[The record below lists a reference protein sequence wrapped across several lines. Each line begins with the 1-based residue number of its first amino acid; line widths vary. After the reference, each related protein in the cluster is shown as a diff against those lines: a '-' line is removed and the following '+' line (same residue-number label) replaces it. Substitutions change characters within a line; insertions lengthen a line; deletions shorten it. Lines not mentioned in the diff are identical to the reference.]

1 MADEKANEWD
11 GTMAGAT
18 EENKTEAVHDGAAA
32 CEAGAEGASEDEN
45 WRMNRDAAAL
55 ARQRLQAEANAAK
68 QPGTLRADDTED
80 RQNGAGTQAEQA
92 DGTEVVQPEGAGDVS
107 QADSAQSAPE
117 RSLAESA
124 ALPEAG
130 ENLSRKERR
139 QREKEEKERQKR
151 EAQEEKERLKRE
163 EQEEKERKKREEQ
176 EAKER
181 AKREAQEEKERQKR
195 LAEEERQRKLHE
207 KKEAKS
213 IVRQE
218 RRQECKSLWH
228 MVEFAMLVTF
238 IVLAIDQAGVYG
250 FLFVWLFV
258 ALMIASIALL
268 LLGIVRAIRKKRC
281 GIIFFVAVVGIIGC
295 TAWFIFLVSSQGLG
309 LGPVPN

>member
-1 MADEKANEWD
+1 MADEKTNEWD

-32 CEAGAEGASEDEN
+32 CEAGAEGAFADEN

-55 ARQRLQAEANAAK
+55 ARQRLQAEADAGK
-68 QPGTLRADDTED
+68 QQGTLRADDTED
-80 RQNGAGTQAEQA
+80 GQNGIGTQAEAEQTG
-92 DGTEVVQPEGAGDVS
+92 GTRAVQPEGAGDVS

-117 RSLAESA
+117 RSLAKSA

-163 EQEEKERKKREEQ
+163 EQEEKERKKRE
-176 EAKER
+176 
-181 AKREAQEEKERQKR
+181 AQEEKERQKR

-213 IVRQE
+213 VVRQE

-238 IVLAIDQAGVYG
+238 IVLAIDQAGIYG